1 MNPSALAKARV
12 PVQRAPRAR
21 PGQGGI
27 VALNVCL
34 RRPTTAESSLL
45 HLPDA

>member
-12 PVQRAPRAR
+12 PVQGTSRAR
-21 PGQGGI
+21 LGPGGI
-27 VALNVCL
+27 FVLNACL
-34 RRPTTAESSLL
+34 LHPTTAESSLL